1 MSRLRQHSLPLI
13 LRILLLALFSL
24 SLVLQPVLASMG
36 ELHELAHDPTGGHA
50 HVDHG
55 DALADELSA
64 ADAEEKGTAVTLH
77 VLLHFAHCCG
87 QSTTSIPALQV
98 VNCMPTA
105 ERPFPDLQQLP
116 LHRRSFAPYRPPIV

>member
-1 MSRLRQHSLPLI
+1 
-13 LRILLLALFSL
+13 
-24 SLVLQPVLASMG
+24 MG

-105 ERPFPDLQQLP
+105 ERPFRSEG
-116 LHRRSFAPYRPPIV
+116 RRVGHECVSTCRSRWSPVR